1 MANAWDNLTGS
12 LILSQ
17 VFHSVGGWE
26 VKVMHS
32 WVGPRWLEGGLARG
46 EPSAQP
52 AAGLGQVIS
61 F

>member
-1 MANAWDNLTGS
+1 MDEGWELGLPGGVANAWDSLTGS

-32 WVGPRWLEGGLARG
+32 
-46 EPSAQP
+46 
-52 AAGLGQVIS
+52 
-61 F
+61 